1 MYIFYI
7 CTDRVGKWPK
17 NQKICS
23 RLFEDCETKI
33 NYVPSEVTIV
43 DNSRIYSVTSF
54 LFLKIESWNFQ
65 HLIDLGSYEFSFS
78 QNFSSFGQL
87 LFFWAHVTIWV
98 QIQLLTRDVTN
109 QDVLLLATIRYL
121 QHTIYLLEN
130 NLNLDLCLE
139 VHILYVRHPLQD
151 LLSSLN
157 TVISTNQSTRF
168 IT

>member
-1 MYIFYI
+1 MYRIVASRSTSYYS
-7 CTDRVGKWPK
+7 R
-17 NQKICS
+17 NQKFCFLKS
-23 RLFEDCETKI
+23 RLQTCPNI
-33 NYVPSEVTIV
+33 
-43 DNSRIYSVTSF
+43 
-54 LFLKIESWNFQ
+54 LFRNKTFFVLKIESWNFQ

-78 QNFSSFGQL
+78 QNFCSFGQL